1 MFQNILNVTA
11 SLYSNL
17 RLYLKQNCYKRMAR
31 CWERYELPRLEN
43 DIVGEW
49 VGCVYTTQK
58 NKIHLFV
65 GKVLKRFLSD
75 DGASLNAFTTALE
88 VDCLDE
94 KLGTTDCVFK
104 ENERKDIGIFAI
116 HNVICGPVNANFLG
130 GKKWKIHQYEEIRN
144 IFELNKKID
153 RVKAHSAYLKTILVE
168 E

>member
-1 MFQNILNVTA
+1 MAIILVNIYKNE
-11 SLYSNL
+11 
-17 RLYLKQNCYKRMAR
+17 LYLTI
-31 CWERYELPRLEN
+31 EN

>member
-1 MFQNILNVTA
+1 MVIILVNIFKNE
-11 SLYSNL
+11 
-17 RLYLKQNCYKRMAR
+17 LYLTI
-31 CWERYELPRLEN
+31 EN

-116 HNVICGPVNANFLG
+116 HNVICGPVRNGRFISMRKLGIFLNLT
-130 GKKWKIHQYEEIRN
+130 KKLTE
-144 IFELNKKID
+144 
-153 RVKAHSAYLKTILVE
+153 
-168 E
+168 